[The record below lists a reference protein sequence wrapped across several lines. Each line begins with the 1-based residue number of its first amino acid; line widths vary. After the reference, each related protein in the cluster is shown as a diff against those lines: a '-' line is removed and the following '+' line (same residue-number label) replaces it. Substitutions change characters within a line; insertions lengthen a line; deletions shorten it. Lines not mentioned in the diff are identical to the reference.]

1 MPHSIMI
8 LIWEELLQ
16 LYSVG
21 KIRVF
26 QVFGKS
32 VQMRKSASQ
41 WVESAILLMS
51 PFLRQLSVLR
61 SWDSERKTLNPLKLI
76 QMSKSLIIT
85 ATHVAAW
92 QWVVCALLS
101 FFVVTTIILLF
112 ILFRIK
118 RREMRLREKISQ
130 QLRNKRADDERLS
143 KTLNKV
149 MQMVIGIM
157 DCVSLSPENATL
169 LHSKVRSYFLTTLRD
184 KSNIFYDMDY
194 LADKCHYGLITR
206 LKEEH
211 PLLTKD
217 DVCLLYTS
225 YNCLMKTFDRLI
237 HILH

>member
-1 MPHSIMI
+1 
-8 LIWEELLQ
+8 
-16 LYSVG
+16 
-21 KIRVF
+21 
-26 QVFGKS
+26 
-32 VQMRKSASQ
+32 
-41 WVESAILLMS
+41 
-51 PFLRQLSVLR
+51 
-61 SWDSERKTLNPLKLI
+61 
-76 QMSKSLIIT
+76 MSKTLIIT

-217 DVCLLYTS
+217 DVMLCSLISMGFPTHAIATIFRLTNEMSIYNKRERLRTRLEMEEGSNLTDYLDEKVALLRNQKALLYS
-225 YNCLMKTFDRLI
+225 NIFSSLGKKDYI
-237 HILH
+237 

>member
-1 MPHSIMI
+1 
-8 LIWEELLQ
+8 
-16 LYSVG
+16 
-21 KIRVF
+21 
-26 QVFGKS
+26 
-32 VQMRKSASQ
+32 
-41 WVESAILLMS
+41 
-51 PFLRQLSVLR
+51 
-61 SWDSERKTLNPLKLI
+61 
-76 QMSKSLIIT
+76 
-85 ATHVAAW
+85 
-92 QWVVCALLS
+92 
-101 FFVVTTIILLF
+101 
-112 ILFRIK
+112 
-118 RREMRLREKISQ
+118 MRLREKISQ

-217 DVCLLYTS
+217 DVMLCSLISMGFPTHAIATIFRLTNEMSIYNKRERLRTRLEMEEGSNLTDYLDEKVALLRNQKALLYS
-225 YNCLMKTFDRLI
+225 NIFSSLGKKGYI
-237 HILH
+237 